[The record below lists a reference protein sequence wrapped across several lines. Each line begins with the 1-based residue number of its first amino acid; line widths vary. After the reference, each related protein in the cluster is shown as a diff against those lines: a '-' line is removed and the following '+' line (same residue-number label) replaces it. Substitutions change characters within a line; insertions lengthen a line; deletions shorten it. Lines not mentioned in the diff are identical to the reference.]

1 VEAPQ
6 PSLAIFPDV
15 QILLC
20 QFRVLRRGWILFN
33 AQKASY
39 WKKPNTPIVALNE
52 QGAGFREDHPNA
64 RWTSD
69 CYHGM
74 IESGGDLGRP
84 LFALVTTTLV
94 NAHTV

>member
-1 VEAPQ
+1 MSEELAFAASNTLSKTFHDASDFDEQ
-6 PSLAIFPDV
+6 SLNPSILPLCARRMQYPDS
-15 QILLC
+15 ISSN
-20 QFRVLRRGWILFN
+20 GLF
-33 AQKASY
+33 SMRCGS
-39 WKKPNTPIVALNE
+39 WP
-52 QGAGFREDHPNA
+52 